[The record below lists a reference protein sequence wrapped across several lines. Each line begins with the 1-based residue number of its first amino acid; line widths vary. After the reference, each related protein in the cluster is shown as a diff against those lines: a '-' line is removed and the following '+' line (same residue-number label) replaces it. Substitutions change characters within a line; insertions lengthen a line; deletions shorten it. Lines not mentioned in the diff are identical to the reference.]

1 MIGEHLTTIDIIK
14 LFGNVNKFKT
24 TNPILPLEKK
34 KKLERLYWRVYG
46 IGHITNNE
54 IMVWLVR
61 GWIVECNG
69 HKINWA
75 IAIAFT
81 TKEKSWWSTMNNSRK
96 ALKMERLELS
106 EGLECLQEAL
116 VTWINSID
124 LGNAFTPQ
132 NNHNS
137 EKTMVS
143 TEDVANVRGY

>member
-1 MIGEHLTTIDIIK
+1 
-14 LFGNVNKFKT
+14 
-24 TNPILPLEKK
+24 
-34 KKLERLYWRVYG
+34 
-46 IGHITNNE
+46 
-54 IMVWLVR
+54 
-61 GWIVECNG
+61 
-69 HKINWA
+69 
-75 IAIAFT
+75 
-81 TKEKSWWSTMNNSRK
+81 
-96 ALKMERLELS
+96 MERLELS